1 MIIINIDRYSLTKQ
15 SLIIGE
21 HTIKEHQNSL
31 MLAKSTVINIA
42 KFSLY
47 QITW

>member
-1 MIIINIDRYSLTKQ
+1 MLIINIDQYSLTKQ
-15 SLIIGE
+15 SLI
-21 HTIKEHQNSL
+21 TQLKSIKIQFLNL
-31 MLAKSTVINIA
+31 MFAKSTVINIA